1 MTNKDRA
8 KLSTALG
15 LIEGS
20 LAIKNMEEFEKEGL
34 IKNLEEVR
42 KLLTEISENY
52 DR

>member
-20 LAIKNMEEFEKEGL
+20 LFEKEGL